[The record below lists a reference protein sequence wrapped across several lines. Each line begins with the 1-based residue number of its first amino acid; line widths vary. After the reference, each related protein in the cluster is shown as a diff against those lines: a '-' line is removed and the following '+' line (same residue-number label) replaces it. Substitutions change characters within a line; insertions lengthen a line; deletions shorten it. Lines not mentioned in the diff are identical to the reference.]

1 MTSLAFIIC
10 VRLLLVSH
18 VVTLI
23 MIHYFSSPGLFLI
36 LVACCAIFI
45 FIVGRLMIILY
56 VPFFDAIVTV
66 I

>member
-1 MTSLAFIIC
+1 MTSLSSTIC

-23 MIHYFSSPGLFLI
+23 VIRCFSSPGLFLI
-36 LVACCAIFI
+36 LVACYGIFI
-45 FIVGRLMIILY
+45 FIVGRLMIILC
-56 VPFFDAIVTV
+56 VPFFDAIANV